1 VESGNEALPSGTSA
15 RVGWSLGAL
24 TVIFWG
30 LRIWTGSTTAGWVNP
45 FALAL
50 VLIGLVLGVW
60 VFAASRPPGR
70 TAQATIML
78 ALVAAIAIWAYLEVL
93 RQPAYGTD
101 EVAFDQY
108 AAELLRHGMN
118 PYTHSLLPAL
128 QRFLVPPIYHTY
140 LLSGGEVDHF
150 SYPALSLLAY
160 IPALLLGVR
169 QQAAVFTD
177 LAAWAGAFLLLWRL
191 LPAGVGWAAALLLG
205 FLTYANYVVGGVT
218 DALFMPFL
226 FLALWRWDRYGA
238 ADETGPARWLS
249 PVALGLAA
257 SVKQTP
263 WFIVPF
269 LLVGLAQEGRARG
282 GRAWLTLPAKYLA
295 VAAIPFAALNLPF
308 VVLNPA
314 AWARGVVLPLLSPT
328 VPGGQGLV
336 NLSLFAQ
343 LGGNL
348 REYTFAGAFALISA
362 LTAFAL
368 YYPSLKRALV
378 PLVACVFFW
387 PTRSFASY
395 LIDLTPAAVLAATT
409 VRPAP
414 ALSPLLG
421 RIRPLIAALPVAAL
435 AVLVVLIVSSSP
447 PLDVKVV
454 GLRSTGQLRTIDG
467 IRVRVTNRSSRPLRP
482 HFAVINGGYLTS
494 FWYALGSTTQRSA
507 IVVRPHETT
516 QFFLRAPNAQS
527 MPSIEAGFV
536 VEAFTASP
544 ATVSASKLVPPIAR
558 HLVISPSALNQPVR
572 ITRPVKLSVQLVN
585 LLGNPVRQRGTL
597 VALGQIIYGERSLL
611 PGEASIDGRPEG
623 ETPITRRT
631 DEQGRVNFTI
641 HGVQAQSEPVF
652 FQAWIAPARGAPT
665 GFSNLLA
672 IQFVER

>member
-1 VESGNEALPSGTSA
+1 MDSGTEAPPWETSA

-24 TVIFWG
+24 GIVFWG
-30 LRIWTGSTTAGWVNP
+30 LRVWTASTSAAWVNP
-45 FALAL
+45 LAL
-50 VLIGLVLGVW
+50 VLVLSGLALGVW
-60 VFAASRPPGR
+60 VFAAPRPPGR
-70 TAQATIML
+70 AAQATIML
-78 ALVAAIAIWAYLEVL
+78 VLVAAIVSWAYLEVL

-108 AAELLRHGMN
+108 AAELLRHGAN

-140 LLSGGEVDHF
+140 LLSGGEVSRF
-150 SYPALSLLAY
+150 SYPALSFLAY

-177 LAAWAGAFLLLWRL
+177 IAAWAAAFLFLWRL
-191 LPAGVGWAAALLLG
+191 LPAGLGWAAALLLG
-205 FLTYANYVVGGVT
+205 FLTYVNFVVGGVT

-226 FLALWRWDRYGA
+226 FLALWRWDRYHDPEEPGV
-238 ADETGPARWLS
+238 ARWLS

-257 SVKQTP
+257 AVKQTP

-269 LLVGLAQEGRARG
+269 LLVGLAHEGRARG
-282 GRAWLTLPAKYLA
+282 GRAWLTLPARYLA
-295 VAAIPFAALNLPF
+295 VAAIPFAAVNLPF
-308 VVLNPA
+308 VVVNPA
-314 AWARGVVLPLLSPT
+314 AWARGVMLPLLSPT

-343 LGGNL
+343 VGGNL
-348 REYTFAGAFALISA
+348 REYTYAGALALASA
-362 LTAFAL
+362 VIAFAL
-368 YYPSLKRALV
+368 YYPNLKRALV
-378 PLVACVFFW
+378 PLVAVVFFW

-409 VRPAP
+409 VRSAP
-414 ALSPLLG
+414 ALAPLFG
-421 RIRPLIAALPVAAL
+421 RLRPLILAIPVAAFTTAL
-435 AVLVVLIVSSSP
+435 MFIVSSRP
-447 PLDVKVV
+447 PLELKVV
-454 GLRSTGQLRTIDG
+454 GVRSTGQLRTING
-467 IRVRVTNRSSRPLRP
+467 IALRITNRSSHPLRP

-494 FWYALGSTTQRSA
+494 FWYPLRSTTQTRA
-507 IVVRPHETT
+507 VVLRPHGSARI
-516 QFFLRAPNAQS
+516 FLRAPNAQS

-544 ATVSASKLVPPIAR
+544 ATVSASNLVPPTGQ
-558 HLVISPSALNQPVR
+558 HLVISPSALNHPVR
-572 ITRPVKLSVQLVN
+572 TNRPIRLTVQLVN
-585 LLGNPVRQRGTL
+585 LLGDPIRHGGTT
-597 VALGQIIYGERSLL
+597 VALGQIIYGQRSLL

-623 ETPITRRT
+623 ETPIARRT
-631 DEQGRVNFTI
+631 DEQGRVSFTI
-641 HGVQAQSEPVF
+641 HGVQAQSEPIF

-672 IQFVER
+672 IQFVAR